1 MPADAANKDA
11 AWTLIEFANSA
22 EGQEIIATTGRTVP
36 SLTAVAES
44 PAFLDPDAKPA
55 SSQVWLDAILTIQA
69 VPSVAAWLEVEEI
82 ADEELERAF
91 YGDVPVDE
99 AIQTMITRTTPI
111 FAGEE
116 G

>member
-11 AWTLIEFANSA
+11 AWTFIEFANTF
-22 EGQEIIATTGRTVP
+22 EGQEILATTGRTVP
-36 SLTAVAES
+36 SLIAVAES

-55 SSQVWLDAILTIQA
+55 SSQVWLDAIPVIQA

-82 ADEELERAF
+82 ANEELERAF

-99 AIQTMITRTTPI
+99 AIATMIARTTPV
-111 FAGEE
+111 FAGAE